1 METYRRTQQNKNRS
15 QVADQQKIIAM
26 ANFVDARDE
35 GKIPDTKDLDVIA
48 ESMREILIGR
58 NCEEA
63 FGFKAKQN
71 VGRPG
76 HEGLTPSDVVAAY
89 VELESRRLGG
99 GRGALAKAMIN
110 VQSAFVE
117 NLDERSIQR
126 DWEKGRSTVQPLS
139 NNDLKSILKP
149 YIYKDK
155 KSNNFCL

>member
-15 QVADQQKIIAM
+15 QVADQKKIISI
-26 ANFVDARDE
+26 ANFVEARDA
-35 GKIPDTKDLDVIA
+35 GKIPDTKDMDVIA
-48 ESMREILIGR
+48 ESMKEILGGR

-63 FGFKAKQN
+63 FGFKTKQN

-76 HEGLTPSDVVAAY
+76 HEGLTPSDVVAAH

-110 VQSAFVE
+110 AQSAFVE

-149 YIYKDK
+149 YIKGQ
-155 KSNNFCL
+155 